1 MLEAGF
7 EIEPFFLNGD
17 SGPLFCIHLY
27 PASTAANGH
36 GDNATP
42 DNETRHA
49 RFPHPNPPPE
59 GEGTNVTLREFH
71 VKGSILYLHP
81 FAEEMH
87 KSRRMA
93 ALQARRFAAEGYAVL
108 QLDLTGCGDSAG
120 DFGDA
125 TWEGWLADARR
136 AHAWLSE
143 KHPGP
148 VMLWGLRSGAS
159 LAVELANTLSGI
171 ERLLLWQP
179 VANGEQFLN
188 QFLRIKLA
196 SEMLSGTQAQ
206 SGTKELR
213 ARLESGEAIEVG
225 GYLLGSAMARS
236 LANMK
241 LADMPPP
248 CPVEWLEIGAEN
260 SDSPTPA
267 SQRIVDAWRTA
278 GVNVRTRT
286 VSGEPFWVTQEITE
300 CAGLIEATTAA
311 VRGHQLKP

>member
-7 EIEPFFLNGD
+7 EIEPFFLNGEQG
-17 SGPLFCIHLY
+17 SLFCIHLY
-27 PASTAANGH
+27 PANTAPNGH

-49 RFPHPNPPPE
+49 RVPHPNPPPV

-93 ALQARRFAAEGYAVL
+93 AMQARRFAAEGYAVL
-108 QLDLTGCGDSAG
+108 QVDLTGCGDSAG

-125 TWEGWLADARR
+125 TWDGWLADAHR
-136 AHAWLSE
+136 AHAWLAA
-143 KHPGP
+143 KYAGP
-148 VMLWGLRSGAS
+148 IILWGLRCGAS
-159 LAVELANTLSGI
+159 LAVELANTLSDI

-179 VANGEQFLN
+179 VANGEQYLN

-213 ARLESGEAIEVG
+213 AQLEAGEAIEIG
-225 GYLLGSAMARS
+225 GYLLGSAMAGS
-236 LANMK
+236 LARMK

-248 CPVEWLEIGAEN
+248 CPVEWIEIGAEN
-260 SDSPTPA
+260 SDDPTPA
-267 SQRIVDAWRTA
+267 SQRVVDAWRTA
-278 GVNVRTRT
+278 GVNVRTQT

-300 CAGLIEATTAA
+300 CPALIEVTSA
-311 VRGHQLKP
+311 VIRETL